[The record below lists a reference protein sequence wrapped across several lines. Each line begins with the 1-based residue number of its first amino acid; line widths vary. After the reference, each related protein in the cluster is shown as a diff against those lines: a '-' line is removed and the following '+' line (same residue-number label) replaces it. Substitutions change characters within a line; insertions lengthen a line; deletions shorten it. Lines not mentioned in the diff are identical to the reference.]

1 MERRNGS
8 ATVFFFASI
17 GCVIIGWVTLETACA
32 AQEGVAM
39 GSDTITGPDTGAES
53 GEPRLSSAKR
63 EDIWALIIA
72 LVVLVLALL
81 APDAVHSFFKNGL
94 YFL

>member
-1 MERRNGS
+1 MES
-8 ATVFFFASI
+8 KTDS
-17 GCVIIGWVTLETACA
+17 
-32 AQEGVAM
+32 
-39 GSDTITGPDTGAES
+39 GPDTGSEREAS
-53 GEPRLSSAKR
+53 GLSSAKR

-72 LVVLVLALL
+72 LVVLGLALL

>member
-1 MERRNGS
+1 MEPETTAETETGS
-8 ATVFFFASI
+8 ER
-17 GCVIIGWVTLETACA
+17 G
-32 AQEGVAM
+32 
-39 GSDTITGPDTGAES
+39 ES
-53 GEPRLSSAKR
+53 GLSSAKR

-72 LVVLVLALL
+72 GIVLVLALL